1 MTTPM
6 VHYPHVA
13 GPSAPA
19 LNSAFDISE
28 TVLTTLTAA
37 SQFAPLPFLQE
48 ASLAALA
55 ILRTI
60 RGAKDNKESF
70 KCLANDACELVSAII
85 CVYNDME
92 KDGLQPSANLKSR
105 VEDLISLLKS
115 INHFAEKHVSKGTM
129 YRLVRLST
137 ETSKIQQYRARL
149 RQALDIFG
157 LQSSISIHEN
167 VVQILKELREQE
179 LQEEKKKDED
189 PPPSPQPS
197 VHPFGNLFQGNIS
210 GNIKINTIN
219 GNQEFHSTNSY
230 TTIVNSFNHRSSDSR
245 NQPGN
250 VYDDFC

>member
-1 MTTPM
+1 M
-6 VHYPHVA
+6 VYYAHVA

-19 LNSAFDISE
+19 VNSAFDISE

-55 ILRTI
+55 ILRTV

-105 VEDLISLLKS
+105 VDDLISLLKS
-115 INHFAEKHVSKGTM
+115 INHFAEKHVSRSTM
-129 YRLVRLST
+129 YRIVRVST

-179 LQEEKKKDED
+179 LQEKKKDED
-189 PPPSPQPS
+189 PPSSPP

-210 GNIKINTIN
+210 GNVKINTIN

-230 TTIVNSFNHRSSDSR
+230 TTIVNSFNHRSFDSR
-245 NQPGN
+245 NQPGD
-250 VYDDFC
+250 VYDDF